1 MRDLAT
7 YPSTFL
13 TYLYLI
19 SSVASIHCVIHLC
32 TALGGVGHGHDLLVP
47 LADGVPGVV
56 AVGEDPDAVVVEVG
70 AGHVVAG
77 VSHRAVLAP
86 VGVED
91 GRAVRPLELQVLV
104 QVLEPDP
111 VPLRLP
117 GCQFN

>member
-1 MRDLAT
+1 MTVLEEGLF
-7 YPSTFL
+7 YSTVDIVFKIVFEIL
-13 TYLYLI
+13 FKILFKTVLNC
-19 SSVASIHCVIHLC
+19 A
-32 TALGGVGHGHDLLVP
+32 
-47 LADGVPGVV
+47 PGVIAV
-56 AVGEDPDAVVVEVG
+56 AEDPEAVVVEVG
-70 AGHVVAG
+70 AGEVVAG
-77 VSHRAVLAP
+77 VAHRAVLAP